1 MSATSGADPSALS
14 TEQWSLKGNLK
25 LDHNHWSGD
34 ATKRRPYGI
43 PVPVRW
49 AAGWTRRGA
58 QTWDERSASVPLS
71 LSWTHHWGSMT
82 WSTDGPIHPWLNR
95 V

>member
-34 ATKRRPYGI
+34 ATKPRPTGFPCLFAEPRDGLGEARRPETKRLRQPPYLYLGRI
-43 PVPVRW
+43 IEVQWPDQPMADSPV
-49 AAGWTRRGA
+49 
-58 QTWDERSASVPLS
+58 
-71 LSWTHHWGSMT
+71 
-82 WSTDGPIHPWLNR
+82 
-95 V
+95 